1 MSDSGKKQK
10 LGRGLSALLG
20 EDRAGTP
27 GGSRNPSQ
35 QSLPI
40 TQLRPGK
47 FQPRLQFDDA
57 KLQELADSI
66 REKGILQPVLVR
78 PLAGDDGQFEII
90 AGERRWR
97 AAQLARLHDIPVI
110 IRNLTDTES
119 LEVALIENV
128 QRADLNPLEESRG
141 YARLIDQFGHSQ
153 EAIGRIVGKSRS
165 HVANMLRLLALPA
178 AVHKM
183 LEQNLLTAGH
193 ARALI
198 TASQPE
204 ALARKII
211 DQNLSVREAET
222 LAREQKPNIDRD
234 TTGKKSPKAQ
244 KDADTIALEERLS
257 ANLGL
262 KIQIDHRGQ
271 KGGVVTISYRTLE
284 QLDDLCQRLGGRGS

>member
-20 EDRAGTP
+20 EDRTATSAG
-27 GGSRNPSQ
+27 GRNLSP

-47 FQPRLQFDDA
+47 FQPRQQFDDA

-78 PLAGDDGQFEII
+78 PLPGEAAQFEII

-110 IRNLTDTES
+110 IRELTDTES

-178 AVHKM
+178 AIHKM

-204 ALARKII
+204 ALARQII
-211 DQNLSVREAET
+211 DQNLSVRDAET
-222 LAREQKPNIDRD
+222 LARAQKPHADQG
-234 TTGKKSPKAQ
+234 TTSKKTAKAQ
-244 KDADTIALEERLS
+244 KDADTIALEDRLS

-284 QLDDLCQRLGGRGS
+284 QLDDLCQRLGGRDH